1 MSNYARIV
9 ENVAVDVSAA
19 PYEHFHPTLAGE
31 FVEVPAE
38 VQAGWIK
45 VDGVWAAP
53 AALEPVEQVEPQP
66 SYPTVGPIHFKML
79 FTATE
84 RLKAKELRAT
94 DAMLDDFWELIEDS
108 RTDVV
113 NLRLQS
119 VQAAVEYTLEA
130 VKTAGVEVDV
140 PLRKAAILTGVLQ

>member
-31 FVEVPAE
+31 FVEVPVE
-38 VQAGWIK
+38 VQAGWSK
-45 VDGVWAAP
+45 VDGTWSAP
-53 AALEPVEQVEPQP
+53 AAVEPVQPQP

-79 FTATE
+79 FTAQE
-84 RLKAKELRAT
+84 RLKANDLRAT
-94 DAMLDDFWELIEDS
+94 DPMLNDFWGLIEDS

-113 NLRLQS
+113 NLALQS
-119 VQAAVEYTLEA
+119 VQQAVEYTLTVVQA
-130 VKTAGVEVDV
+130 AGVVLDV
-140 PLRKAAILTGVLQ
+140 PERKAQILTGVLL